1 MSLPPHNKDDPI
13 PGTPRRTVDA
23 VNHIREAFQDGVL
36 TADARKDLLART
48 DPLSPVDAIAVL
60 PTHAGS
66 RAVLATH
73 VPFWA
78 FTTLST
84 FPPVDAI
91 AVLPTRE
98 LTGGTRNAR
107 SLSGLDCVV
116 DVSLPAYM
124 AAFTTC
130 RDRCVPHSQDYLPV
144 DEVADREFHLAGRS
158 QLLAARYETLDVAR
172 LE

>member
-1 MSLPPHNKDDPI
+1 MMTTNEQ
-13 PGTPRRTVDA
+13 G
-23 VNHIREAFQDGVL
+23 REQS
-36 TADARKDLLART
+36 KDLTRRFRLART
-48 DPLSPVDAIAVL
+48 DPLSPVV
-60 PTHAGS
+60 S
-66 RAVLATH
+66 
-73 VPFWA
+73 
-78 FTTLST
+78 
-84 FPPVDAI
+84 PVDAI

-107 SLSGLDCVV
+107 SLSGLHCVV
-116 DVSLPAYM
+116 DVSLPASA

-130 RDRCVPHSQDYLPV
+130 RDRCVPHSQDYLPA

>member
-1 MSLPPHNKDDPI
+1 MLYMAPKALHQQN
-13 PGTPRRTVDA
+13 GQT
-23 VNHIREAFQDGVL
+23 RE
-36 TADARKDLLART
+36 TSLART

-60 PTHAGS
+60 PPHAGS
-66 RAVLATH
+66 WAVLATH

-78 FTTLST
+78 FTALST

-107 SLSGLDCVV
+107 SLSGLHCVV
-116 DVSLPAYM
+116 DVSLPASM

-130 RDRCVPHSQDYLPV
+130 RDRCVPHSQDYLPA
-144 DEVADREFHLAGRS
+144 DEVADRELYLAGRS